1 MKFISIICIIVSA
14 SVFTFSPLAQ
24 HAHAQAGCAGDT
36 NGDGIVNGVDLAQ
49 VLADWGAC
57 DGPTISTITPA
68 VGPTSGG
75 TAITIS
81 GTSFFGSASVR
92 VGKLA
97 ATSVFVTSST
107 SLTAVTPA
115 GTGVADVTVTTDYG
129 AFTLANAFA
138 YQIALPWATTLEFAP
153 NPAVVTDVAFLAR
166 MIATGLPWRVRDNA
180 SNIEMLLVP
189 PGVFTMGASPGDV
202 EAQSDESP
210 VHQVTLTGSFYMGK
224 TEVTQGQWIA
234 EMVSNPSTFIGDL
247 NRPVERVTWNMIQP
261 FCAQNGLRLP
271 TEAEWEYAC
280 RGGTLSSRYGPI
292 YDICWWLW
300 NNTPNGTKP
309 VATKLPNAL
318 GLYDMIGNVWE
329 WNQDWYGV
337 YTSASLTNPTGP
349 VAGSNRL
356 LRGGCWTNLGER
368 QRASRRSYWT
378 PDTVSDHVGFRVAR
392 NP

>member
-97 ATSVFVTSST
+97 ATSVLVTSST

-189 PGVFTMGASPGDV
+189 PGVFTMGASPDDV
-202 EAQSDESP
+202 EA
-210 VHQVTLTGSFYMGK
+210 
-224 TEVTQGQWIA
+224 
-234 EMVSNPSTFIGDL
+234 
-247 NRPVERVTWNMIQP
+247 
-261 FCAQNGLRLP
+261 
-271 TEAEWEYAC
+271 
-280 RGGTLSSRYGPI
+280 
-292 YDICWWLW
+292 
-300 NNTPNGTKP
+300 
-309 VATKLPNAL
+309 
-318 GLYDMIGNVWE
+318 
-329 WNQDWYGV
+329 
-337 YTSASLTNPTGP
+337 
-349 VAGSNRL
+349 
-356 LRGGCWTNLGER
+356 
-368 QRASRRSYWT
+368 
-378 PDTVSDHVGFRVAR
+378 
-392 NP
+392 

>member
-97 ATSVFVTSST
+97 ATSVLVTSST

-292 YDICWWLW
+292 D
-300 NNTPNGTKP
+300 
-309 VATKLPNAL
+309 
-318 GLYDMIGNVWE
+318 D
-329 WNQDWYGV
+329 
-337 YTSASLTNPTGP
+337 
-349 VAGSNRL
+349 
-356 LRGGCWTNLGER
+356 
-368 QRASRRSYWT
+368 
-378 PDTVSDHVGFRVAR
+378 
-392 NP
+392 